1 MAHLDVEAGNAP
13 IDDMD
18 SAAAA
23 IGDLN
28 LGDDDNIRRVEARG
42 QDAGDGDDAEAN
54 EDQSDDGDDNDLDVS
69 EDEDDESDESQGTIE
84 APVSLTAEEKAKF
97 AALPKEAQQYVAELE
112 GRRASQVQT
121 ATTKAAEAQRTAEA
135 AAARA
140 DAVAQARF
148 AEQIKV
154 VAQAYAPQA
163 PDPALA
169 YSDPGAYIAQKAQYD
184 HAKAQHDDLMQQ
196 ATSLGTDADTAMSE
210 AEVAQRDRELLSI
223 PEVQNEATR
232 EQFFSKAIEAG
243 KQLGLDMNQIGHA
256 TASELKALRQVSDWQ
271 EKAAKYDAAL
281 ARNMQRVRDGKKAR
295 TTRPNAAQPSSG
307 EKTGYREARQRLAA
321 SGDVKD
327 AALAIGRLG

>member
-42 QDAGDGDDAEAN
+42 QDAGDGDDAEAD
-54 EDQSDDGDDNDLDVS
+54 EDQSDDGEDLDVG
-69 EDEDDESDESQGTIE
+69 EDEDDESDESQRTIE

-97 AALPKEAQQYVAELE
+97 AALPKEAQRYVAELE

-154 VAQAYAPQA
+154 VAEAYAPQA

-184 HAKAQHDDLMQQ
+184 HAKAQHDELMQQ